1 MNRNQ
6 LLQYISDRYSVDEEH
21 PWEKYPEFSVFR
33 HRNNKKW
40 FALIMDI
47 PKSRLGLKENEM
59 IDILNVKCDPIVIG
73 SLRQEKGFYPAYHMN
88 KTNWITI
95 ALDGSADDEKIKWLL
110 DMSFELTALK
120 QKQKK
125 QPKSQ

>member
-1 MNRNQ
+1 MKRKQ

-21 PWEKYPEFSVFR
+21 PWEKYPNHTVFR
-33 HRNNKKW
+33 HQNNKKW

-110 DMSFELTALK
+110 DMSFELTVLK
-120 QKQKK
+120 RKQKK

>member
-120 QKQKK
+120 RKQKK
-125 QPKSQ
+125 

>member
-1 MNRNQ
+1 MNKEQ
-6 LLQYISDRYSVDEEH
+6 LLQFISERYSVDEEH
-21 PWEKYPEFSVFR
+21 PWEKYPEYSVFR

-40 FALIMDI
+40 FALIMSI

-59 IDILNVKCDPIVIG
+59 IDILNVKCNPILIG
-73 SLRQEKGFYPAYHMN
+73 SLRKERGFFPAYHMN

-110 DMSFELTALK
+110 DMSFELTN
-120 QKQKK
+120 
-125 QPKSQ
+125 